1 MSLLFAYY
9 PKQTK
14 NSSIE
19 EIGVLEDGTCIG
31 AVLVD
36 EPSEQILI
44 YPDGSSTRGSG
55 EITFEIIYSG
65 RSLPV
70 QQSNYL
76 VYEASRDDYVNK
88 KLHSN
93 DQFYSKVILSA
104 DENQIIPN
112 KHSLRQN
119 YPNPFNPIT
128 NIAYSIPETEKVNL
142 SIFNI
147 KGQIVKTLVNETKQS
162 GYYSVRWNG
171 TNNSGIKVA
180 SGLYFYKLSAGK
192 TILNKKMILLK

>member
-31 AVLVD
+31 AVVVD
-36 EPSEQILI
+36 EATEQILI
-44 YPDGSSTRGSG
+44 YPLESSSRGTG
-55 EITFEIIYSG
+55 EITFEIIYNG

-70 QQSNYL
+70 HQSEYL
-76 VYEASRDDYVNK
+76 VYEDSQNDYVYK
-88 KLHSN
+88 RIHSN
-93 DQFYSKVILSA
+93 EQFYSKVLLSA